1 MKNQIVKFFFSLFFI
16 SSFLMNQLFA
26 QDLPPSMVYYTVLN
40 GINLNA
46 GNGVFRFVTG
56 DDDNAI
62 LAAFLPPEIIT
73 NKAEMTKAITLI
85 LKKEG
90 NVIQEYHWKVGQLKG
105 AFFWLVNHDVAKAPF
120 IKEAGNY
127 SLEFL
132 FRDKLL
138 LNFPFSVSVEKSSD
152 PYKPGDGYYLE
163 GTWKDYAFIY
173 LKDNDPESAVW
184 FSTWFRSKSLEGKK
198 PKVQV
203 ELFKDGKK
211 ITSWKKEADALF
223 MPSQWLEK
231 KFNFDQGRFK
241 TKDLLKDG
249 KYQFVVT
256 VDNNIYGKYNFIV
269 KDARIKY
276 IDQQDRTKSDP
287 LNYLEGGPDI
297 WYLIR
302 E

>member
-1 MKNQIVKFFFSLFFI
+1 MKNLSFKFFFSLFLI
-16 SSFLMNQLFA
+16 SLLFTNQILS
-26 QDLPPSMVYYTVLN
+26 QDLPPSMVYYSVLN

-62 LAAFLPPEIIT
+62 LAAFLPPELLT
-73 NKAEMTKAITLI
+73 NKKEMQKAITLV
-85 LKKEG
+85 LKKDAD
-90 NVIQEYHWKVGQLKG
+90 VVQEYHWKVGQLKG

-132 FRDKLL
+132 FRDKPL
-138 LNFPFSVSVEKSSD
+138 LNFPFSVSVEKSTD

-163 GTWKDYAFIY
+163 GAWKDYAFIY

-203 ELFKDGKK
+203 ELLKDGKK

-241 TKDLLKDG
+241 AKDLLKDG
-249 KYQFVVT
+249 NYQFVVT
-256 VDNNIYGKYNFIV
+256 VDNNIFGKYNFIV
-269 KDARIKY
+269 KDAKIKY
-276 IDQQDRTKSDP
+276 IDQQDRTKTEP